1 MSSWMKL
8 GQLSWIKILG
18 EKYITLKILRY
29 AQNDSLC
36 IICHPE
42 RMWRILGV
50 SVSFRTNVRN
60 PLVWCVVDFSAK
72 ASKWRYTQDSS
83 LCSEWQILY
92 RKPPR
97 LRHSPYQ
104 GRKISF
110 KILLPARGAV
120 ACDWGA
126 ANKTL
131 KILRQSLP
139 RTAGLRMTVY
149 KNHNKKTPALE
160 TTREPGKALD
170 SVNNRV
176 HRFKHV
182 KYHYVSSR
190 GWI

>member
-1 MSSWMKL
+1 VSSWMKL

-110 KILLPARGAV
+110 KVLLPARGAV
-120 ACDWGA
+120 RRTEGLLTKHSRFFGRVYPVQRGSEWQCI
-126 ANKTL
+126 
-131 KILRQSLP
+131 KIIIKKLP
-139 RTAGLRMTVY
+139 HWKQRGS
-149 KNHNKKTPALE
+149 
-160 TTREPGKALD
+160 PGK
-170 SVNNRV
+170 
-176 HRFKHV
+176 H
-182 KYHYVSSR
+182 
-190 GWI
+190 